1 MEGTIIITSFC
12 QECIVLS
19 VLNFNVFFADWPDY
33 TSSEED
39 SDSEVETIVGGQETE
54 SDNVGETT
62 PLENNNS
69 DQQHHKHHHH
79 EHHQHHHPSQDQRN
93 VEKSKTVE
101 RSDGTATKIMNLL
114 SEISHNTMTDRTVD
128 HNFLPCKYCKG
139 KVITV

>member
-12 QECIVLS
+12 QECIVLL

-69 DQQHHKHHHH
+69 DQQHHKHH
-79 EHHQHHHPSQDQRN
+79 QHPSQDQRN

>member
-1 MEGTIIITSFC
+1 VETIIITSFC

-79 EHHQHHHPSQDQRN
+79 EHHQHHHPSQDHGPQDIFMVTN
-93 VEKSKTVE
+93 SSKTFFFVLPIQVKHF
-101 RSDGTATKIMNLL
+101 SLL
-114 SEISHNTMTDRTVD
+114 AI
-128 HNFLPCKYCKG
+128 C
-139 KVITV
+139 